1 MSLEPRFERLREALS
16 HPPLNTISTETQE
29 GLTNS
34 YVMYGYPV
42 KSITCNNFTIDERSP
57 TLNSKIPSKVLKENL
72 TKS

>member
-1 MSLEPRFERLREALS
+1 MSLEPRFERLRGALS
-16 HPPLNTISTETQE
+16 PPPKYYINNY
-29 GLTNS
+29 NS

-42 KSITCNNFTIDERSP
+42 KSITRNNLTIDERSP